1 MGGEAVSVQVKSIV
15 LYSHR
20 GAKRTLTFRLGRVN
34 IVTGQSRTGKS
45 AIIDIIDY
53 CTGRSTFTVFEGVNR
68 QTVAW
73 YAVLLRVSETDV
85 FIAKPAPQGAAASQS
100 RAFFKIGAELESPE
114 VSELAANTTD
124 SAIEELL
131 SGLVGIGPNQTVAK
145 EQRVVATFEATIA
158 HAKFLL
164 FQEQGVVANRS
175 LLFHRQSE
183 PFIEQAIKDTLPYFL
198 GAVRE
203 DYLANQQR
211 LREVRRDLA
220 RVQRTISEAEAVVAV
235 QSERALA
242 LVAEAQ
248 NVGFV
253 IEQDLPSDGP
263 AALELLRRIDA
274 WQPTSLNPEA
284 IDARMERLNRD
295 LAAERRSF
303 RSVRERTRE
312 AQAFASEAQSFT
324 NEASHQVDRLQALGV
339 FEGGRNHDVCPLCLS
354 VLKDQLPTVIEMRQ
368 SLATL
373 TSGLSEV
380 ERERPRV
387 KEVLAA
393 LAEEERQLKDRIR
406 DLEVAVTAAERE
418 ADSGRRLGDIYARA
432 SRVAGRVS
440 LFLESLKEVEPDT
453 SIRRREQALLRQAEE
468 LEQTLGGDE
477 TEDVTASA
485 LNLISARMSD
495 LAESLD
501 LEHKGYP
508 YRLDLKRLTVVAD
521 VPGHP
526 IPMSRMGS
534 AENWLGCHLITH
546 IAIHEFMLQNKR
558 PVPNFLVLDQP
569 SQVYFPSQT
578 YRALSGTVGDT
589 MAARDVDTAAVQRM
603 FAFLFDACERLSPDF
618 QVIVTEHANLADTR
632 FQAALVEEP
641 WLDGRA
647 LIPFEWIEGTAA
659 SNPPPRRD
667 I

>member
-1 MGGEAVSVQVKSIV
+1 LSVQVKNIV
-15 LYSHR
+15 LYSHD
-20 GAKRTLTFRLGRVN
+20 GARRVLAFRLGRVN
-34 IVTGQSRTGKS
+34 VITGQSRTGKS

-73 YAVLLRVSETDV
+73 YAVLLRIGETDV

-100 RAFFKIGAELESPE
+100 RAFFKIAAELELPE
-114 VSELAANTTD
+114 ASELTANSTD

-131 SGLVGIGPNQTVAK
+131 SGLVGIGPNQTAAK
-145 EQRVVATFEATIA
+145 EQRLVTRFEATIA

-164 FQEQGVVANRS
+164 FQEQGVVANRN

-183 PFIEQAIKDTLPYFL
+183 PFIEQSIRDTLPYFL
-198 GAVRE
+198 GAIRE
-203 DYLANQQR
+203 DYLANQQQ
-211 LREVRRDLA
+211 LREARRELA
-220 RVQRTISEAEAVVAV
+220 RVQRTITEAEGVVAS

-253 IEQDLPSDGP
+253 TDQDIPPDSP

-284 IDARMERLNRD
+284 IDARLESLNRD
-295 LAAERRSF
+295 LATARKSF
-303 RSVRERTRE
+303 RSLRDRTRE
-312 AQAFASEAQSFT
+312 AQAFASDAEGYAT
-324 NEASHQVDRLQALGV
+324 EASHQVDRLQALGV
-339 FEGGRNHDVCPLCLS
+339 FEDGRDHLVCPLCSSTLQ
-354 VLKDQLPTVIEMRQ
+354 DPLPTMLEMQQ
-368 SLATL
+368 SLASL
-373 TSGLSEV
+373 TDGLSEV
-380 ERERPRV
+380 QRERPRV
-387 KEVLAA
+387 REVLVA
-393 LAEEERQLKDRIR
+393 LAEEERQLRDKIR

-418 ADSGRRLGDIYARA
+418 ADRGRRMSDVYARA

-440 LFLESLKEVEPDT
+440 LFLESLKEIEPDN
-453 SIRRREQALLRQAEE
+453 SLKRREEALLKQVTE
-468 LEQTLGGDE
+468 LEHLLGGDE
-477 TEDVTASA
+477 TDDVTASA
-485 LNLISARMSD
+485 LNLISARMSA
-495 LAESLD
+495 LADSLD
-501 LEHKGYP
+501 LEHRGYP
-508 YRLDLKRLTVVAD
+508 YRLDLKKVTVIAD

-526 IPMSRMGS
+526 ISMSRMGS

-569 SQVYFPSQT
+569 SQVYFPSHT
-578 YRALSGTVGDT
+578 YRALSGTVDDT
-589 MAARDVDTAAVQRM
+589 ISARDVDTAAVERM
-603 FAFLFDACERLSPDF
+603 FTFLFDACERLAPDF
-618 QVIVTEHANLADTR
+618 QIIVTEHANLPDER

-647 LIPFEWIEGTAA
+647 LVPFDWLEKATISKPTA
-659 SNPPPRRD
+659 RGD